1 MFCVECGTEGPV
13 YEGLCAKCFRKKY
26 PVVQPIELLDVAR
39 CESCG
44 SYRLRPGWS
53 KVDREL
59 ALPQILREAMPPLAP
74 YERAAVTQGTR
85 DEDANNLPL
94 TVTEVGR
101 LQVLA
106 CLGDFRV

>member
-26 PVVQPIELLDVAR
+26 PVVQPIELLDIAR

-44 SYRLRPGWS
+44 SYRLRSGWS

-74 YERAAVTQGTR
+74 YERVGFTQVTR
-85 DEDANNLPL
+85 DEDANNLAL
-94 TVTEVGR
+94 TVKAVRSEERRVGKECR
-101 LQVLA
+101 
-106 CLGDFRV
+106 